1 MSLYPVACILPKKG
15 RHVNIVSYREL
26 AHFIPELAFVRR
38 NKMRYIPNTKLLD
51 IAGIGTM
58 AETKAEFHKDK
69 PGYEGFLNDAV
80 APLPELLN
88 EAGYLTMMAGKWHL
102 GSEPGRFPCDRGFEK
117 SFALLPVC

>member
-1 MSLYPVACILPKKG
+1 MSA
-15 RHVNIVSYREL
+15 E
-26 AHFIPELAFVRR
+26 
-38 NKMRYIPNTKLLD
+38 TKQAADDILLD

-58 AETKAEFHKDK
+58 VEAKAEFHKDK

-88 EAGYLTMMAGKWHL
+88 EAGYLTLMAGKWHL

-117 SFALLPVC
+117 SFALLPVSRKIYRWNSKTRGC